1 MTDQLTGYFD
11 VRVYN
16 ERIPK
21 ENWKLKGNE
30 DNITFGTSLAA
41 DDPRV
46 KDFAEFGKPYTDKNG
61 NQRVR
66 VNFKI
71 GGRCRWY
78 DEQAQLMAKPDNAD
92 LDGKQYEAVIQ
103 YNTLHADPANPKK
116 PRGYWVNQ
124 IQIREVMS
132 NPFSAMGGAPVT
144 ATVPPAPPTAEPVP
158 PMFPDEK
165 PLPF

>member
-1 MTDQLTGYFD
+1 MTNQLTGYFD

-16 ERIPK
+16 ERVAK

-30 DNITFGTSLAA
+30 DNITFGVSLAA
-41 DDPRV
+41 DDPGI
-46 KDFAEFGKPYTDKNG
+46 KDFTEFGKPYTDRNG

-71 GGRCRWY
+71 GNRCRWY
-78 DEQAQLMAKPDNAD
+78 DEQAQPMEKPDNAD
-92 LDGKQYEAVIQ
+92 LDGKKYEAVIQ
-103 YNTLHADPANPKK
+103 YNTLSADPSNPME

-124 IQIREVMS
+124 IQIREVMQ

-144 ATVPPAPPTAEPVP
+144 ATVSPTPPTGEVP
-158 PMFPDEK
+158 PMFTEDE
-165 PLPF
+165 LLY